1 MSTKAITSLTRSIA
15 ALTQRIG
22 TQQERQPDAEMVA
35 YLRQRIA
42 EIQAKHADKKRG
54 RPSQRDRS
62 DQRTDNCILGDST
75 ALDKCFDDIDADLRF
90 VNAEVQR

>member
-1 MSTKAITSLTRSIA
+1 MSKHAIQSLERSID
-15 ALTQRIG
+15 ALSTRIG
-22 TQQERQPDAEMVA
+22 TPWERQQDVSMVA

-62 DQRTDNCILGDST
+62 DQRTDNSILAVST

-90 VNAEVQR
+90 VNSEVQR